1 MNAQDLLLE
10 AKDAFKS
17 EEKLQALKDKIDWN
31 AVAEKELDERMKYF
45 QIGEFGNLPIQMSI
59 SFDSKSKYDVVT
71 LLLPDINKRC

>member
-45 QIGEFGNLPIQMSI
+45 QIGEFGNFPIRLSI
-59 SFDSKSKYDVVT
+59 SFDSKSIF
-71 LLLPDINKRC
+71 INKRS